1 MDKHLEEW
9 IERQY
14 LKEMEIGK
22 KLLEKERS
30 KSLSDTISDFFIK
43 IMTPIFCSVALVA
56 LLIIIFSFIT
66 SMTSED
72 KPFAIECAINQT
84 LPQKLSMECHSNTA
98 IKIRTE

>member
-9 IERQY
+9 IERKY

-30 KSLSDTISDFFIK
+30 KSLSDTISDFFMN
-43 IMTPIFCSVALVA
+43 IMTPIFCIFCGVALIA
-56 LLIIIFSFIT
+56 LLVITFSF
-66 SMTSED
+66 MTRED
-72 KPFAIECAINQT
+72 KPFAIECAIDQT

-98 IKIRTE
+98 IKTE